1 MKNKEFRKVLKNK
14 TKLSAIHTMKLSTHL
29 PNTPEGKMI
38 RNQITKSQTA
48 ISLHFKIAHRLRSKS
63 NLPIKLKNLKSL
75 HLNLYLN

>member
-14 TKLSAIHTMKLSTHL
+14 TKLSAIHSMKFSSHL

-63 NLPIKLKNLKSL
+63 NLPIRLKNAKSVQVK
-75 HLNLYLN
+75 LYLN